1 MKKHKHNRRP
11 RPRPPAP
18 KDVLAAARARRARLR
33 RISWIA
39 GSGLALLLGFFV
51 FQMRRPSIGS
61 GPPLAGLTNRA
72 DKLSN
77 QPPPSP
83 GAGASSSDLPGA
95 TNRPGAVVNMEGQ
108 GRAADLN
115 NRATQLLASGNPK
128 QAIQLLQHA
137 LALTPKDETLHF
149 NLGHAF
155 VSVGDLTNA
164 EHEYKEA
171 LHLLPD
177 YPEAHNNYGNLLVS
191 LGRLSEA
198 EEQLTEAVK
207 QMPES
212 ADFHNNLGVLRQRRK
227 ETNEALLCF
236 QKAIECDSNHWQAHF
251 NLALASLSRQN
262 IERGIAE
269 LRATLK
275 LRPGYEPAQHQL
287 ARVMGQVSSNAPAG
301 AMTPR

>member
-1 MKKHKHNRRP
+1 
-11 RPRPPAP
+11 
-18 KDVLAAARARRARLR
+18 
-33 RISWIA
+33 
-39 GSGLALLLGFFV
+39 LLLWFFV
-51 FQMRRPSIGS
+51 FPMRRPSIGS
-61 GPPLAGLTNRA
+61 GRPPAGATNRA
-72 DKLSN
+72 YELSN

-83 GAGASSSDLPGA
+83 DAGASSSDLFGV
-95 TNRPGAVVNMEGQ
+95 TNRPGAVANMQGQ

-115 NRATQLLASGNPK
+115 NRATRLLFSGKPH
-128 QAIQLLQHA
+128 QAIEVLQKA

-177 YPEAHNNYGNLLVS
+177 YPEAHNNYGNLLVR

-198 EEQLTEAVK
+198 EKQLTEAVE

-212 ADFHNNLGVLRQRRK
+212 ADFHNNLGVLRQRLK

-236 QKAIECDSNHWQAHF
+236 QKAVECDSNNWQAHF
-251 NLALASLSRQN
+251 NLALASLSRQE

-269 LRATLK
+269 LHATLK
-275 LRPGYEPAQHQL
+275 LRPGYEAAQREL
-287 ARVMGQVSSNAPAG
+287 ARVTGQASSNAPPDAV
-301 AMTPR
+301 TPR

>member
-1 MKKHKHNRRP
+1 MV
-11 RPRPPAP
+11 
-18 KDVLAAARARRARLR
+18 DM
-33 RISWIA
+33 
-39 GSGLALLLGFFV
+39 
-51 FQMRRPSIGS
+51 Q
-61 GPPLAGLTNRA
+61 GP
-72 DKLSN
+72 
-77 QPPPSP
+77 
-83 GAGASSSDLPGA
+83 
-95 TNRPGAVVNMEGQ
+95 

-115 NRATQLLASGNPK
+115 NQATRLLGSGKPK
-128 QAIQLLQHA
+128 QAIQFLQEA
-137 LALTPKDETLHF
+137 LALTPEDETLHF

-155 VSVGDLTNA
+155 VSVGNLTNA

-177 YPEAHNNYGNLLVS
+177 YPEAHNNYGNLLVR

-198 EEQLTEAVK
+198 EEQLTEAVE

-212 ADFHNNLGVLRQRRK
+212 ADFHNNLGVLRQRLK

-262 IERGIAE
+262 LERGIPE

-275 LRPGYEPAQHQL
+275 LRPGYEPAEREL
-287 ARVMGQVSSNAPAG
+287 ARVMGQASSNAPPG
-301 AMTPR
+301 ALTPR